1 MNYAE
6 YICILILVA
15 ALKIEIKKLERV
27 RRKGS
32 KEQSQMIFLELYIW
46 GGKLKSRNQTDLS
59 FFPELIIGCGVRVW
73 AGVFL
78 FLKNRI
84 WQL

>member
-32 KEQSQMIFLELYIW
+32 EEQSQMIFLELYIR

-59 FFPELIIGCGVRVW
+59 FFP
-73 AGVFL
+73 
-78 FLKNRI
+78 
-84 WQL
+84 

>member
-32 KEQSQMIFLELYIW
+32 KEQSQMIFLELYI
-46 GGKLKSRNQTDLS
+46 
-59 FFPELIIGCGVRVW
+59 
-73 AGVFL
+73 
-78 FLKNRI
+78 
-84 WQL
+84 